1 MKREGVVGR
10 IGEEDAAGDSTI
22 VSDGVEGSRVI
33 TESCMFVPGE
43 RAREARVDNERL
55 FFSEGSFNLAGEKK
69 REIEIEEWEEEEE
82 EYGVFLV
89 CLCFSVAPVP
99 AEDSANHE
107 RRVTFA
113 PFFTPP
119 E

>member
-69 REIEIEEWEEEEE
+69 REIEIEERRS
-82 EYGVFLV
+82 GRRRNTVFSLFV
-89 CLCFSVAPVP
+89 CAFRL
-99 AEDSANHE
+99 
-107 RRVTFA
+107 
-113 PFFTPP
+113 PP
-119 E
+119 YQQRIVRTMKGE